1 MEKSKEQLVDE
12 ILDRGI
18 IREFLPSKE
27 EFKKALLTRKLRF
40 YYGSDPTGTSLHLS
54 HAKNLMLL
62 NDFRKLG
69 HEVIVL
75 FGDFTACIGD
85 PSDRSSVR
93 ARLTRDEVVKNAEYW
108 IKNISPLI
116 DFNDKVNPAKVV
128 YNSTWLNAFTPSD
141 FIELLSNATVQQMI
155 ERDMF
160 QKRLEQNKPIFLHEF
175 LYPMLQGYDSVALD
189 VDVELCGTDQ
199 IFNSL
204 VGRDLL
210 RKYKN
215 KEKFVIANNL
225 MENPKTGEL
234 MSKSKGTGVFLG
246 VGADKMFEDIMRQPD
261 EMIEVML
268 INNTRIPLED
278 IKKLDIA
285 NNPREAKLF
294 TAREITKIFYSQE
307 EVEVAENRYKEVS
320 NKEIPDHMEEIKMP
334 EKVMNI
340 VDIIAEAKLADSK
353 SNARRLVQQN
363 GIKLNGKVVS
373 DIKLAVDLS
382 QPQVI
387 SKGKNKFIKVFF

>member
-1 MEKSKEQLVDE
+1 MEKTKEQLVDE
-12 ILDRGI
+12 LLDRGI
-18 IREFLPSKE
+18 IKEFLPSKE
-27 EFKKALLTRKLRF
+27 EFRKALLTRKLRF

-85 PSDRSSVR
+85 PSDRSSAR
-93 ARLTRDEVVKNAEYW
+93 ARLTREDVLENAKCW
-108 IKNISPLI
+108 IENISPVI
-116 DFNDKVNPAKVV
+116 DFNDKENPAKVV

-160 QKRLEQNKPIFLHEF
+160 QKRLAQNKPIFLHEF

-204 VGRDLL
+204 VGRELL
-210 RKYKN
+210 RKYKG
-215 KEKFVIANNL
+215 KEKFVIANGL

-234 MSKSKGTGVFLG
+234 MSKSRGTGVFLG
-246 VGADKMFEDIMRQPD
+246 VGADKMFEDVMRQPD
-261 EMIEVML
+261 EMIELLL
-268 INNTRIPLED
+268 INNTRVPLDE

-294 TAREITKIFYSQE
+294 TAREITTIFYGVDATEQ
-307 EVEVAENRYKEVS
+307 AEKRYHEVS
-320 NKEIPDHMEEIKMP
+320 NREIPENIDEV
-334 EKVMNI
+334 KVSANPINI
-340 VDIIAEAKLADSK
+340 VDAIFEAGLADSK

-363 GIKLNGKVVS
+363 GIKLNGNLAN
-373 DIKLAVDLS
+373 DIYEMIDVTT
-382 QPQVI
+382 PQVI
-387 SKGKNKFIKVFF
+387 SKGKNKFVKIHF

>member
-1 MEKSKEQLVDE
+1 MEKTKEQLVDE
-12 ILDRGI
+12 ILNRGI
-18 IREFLPSKE
+18 IKEFLPSKE
-27 EFKKALLTRKLRF
+27 EFRKALLSRKLRF

-85 PSDRSSVR
+85 PSDRSSAR
-93 ARLTRDEVVKNAEYW
+93 ARLTREEVVKNSELW
-108 IKNISPLI
+108 MENIAPVI
-116 DFNDKVNPAKVV
+116 DFEDKENPAKVV

-160 QKRLEQNKPIFLHEF
+160 QKRLAQNKPIFLHEF

-210 RKYKN
+210 KKFKN
-215 KEKFVIANNL
+215 KEKFVIANGL

-268 INNTRIPLED
+268 VNNTRIPLED
-278 IKKLDIA
+278 IAKMDIE
-285 NNPREAKLF
+285 NNPRDAKFF
-294 TAREITKIFYSQE
+294 TAREITKIFYGEQATIDAE
-307 EVEVAENRYKEVS
+307 RRYREVA
-320 NKEIPDHMEEIKMP
+320 NKEIPDHMDEIKMP
-334 EKVMNI
+334 AQEMNI
-340 VDIIAEAKLADSK
+340 VDIIAETGLADSK

-363 GIKLNGKVVS
+363 GIKVNGQIVN
-373 DIKLAVDLS
+373 DIKAIINVAE
-382 QPQVI
+382 PQVI
-387 SKGKNKFIKVFF
+387 SKGKNKFVKVFF